1 MKVFAGNLIRAD
13 IKILRNDIVGDV
25 IKRLR
30 RSFPD
35 SGFQLTNQ
43 LLDLQEDQNLAD
55 VLDDYDD
62 LTVFKQKEK
71 KEKKNDD
78 EKDNH
83 FFVVIQSSLT
93 KRPIFLPPAIVSK
106 LDLRKLA
113 YKERIAVFW

>member
-13 IKILRNDIVGDV
+13 IKILRNDRVGDV
-25 IKRLR
+25 IRRLR
-30 RSFPD
+30 RSYPD
-35 SGFQLTNQ
+35 SEFRIKNQ

-71 KEKKNDD
+71 KNDD
-78 EKDNH
+78 EKDND
-83 FFVVIQSSLT
+83 FFVVIQSSIT

>member
-25 IKRLR
+25 IRRLR
-30 RSFPD
+30 RSYPVSEFRIK
-35 SGFQLTNQ
+35 NQ

-71 KEKKNDD
+71 KNDD
-78 EKDNH
+78 EKDND
-83 FFVVIQSSLT
+83 FFVVIQSSIT

>member
-1 MKVFAGNLIRAD
+1 MKVSTGNLIRAD
-13 IKILRNDIVGDV
+13 IKILRYDRVRDV

-35 SGFQLTNQ
+35 SEFRIKNQ

-55 VLDDYDD
+55 VLDYYDD

-71 KEKKNDD
+71 KKKKNDVD
-78 EKDNH
+78 ENND
-83 FFVVIQSSLT
+83 FFVVILSSLT
-93 KRPIFLPPAIVSK
+93 KRPIFFPPAIVSK

>member
-1 MKVFAGNLIRAD
+1 MKVSAGNLIRAD

-25 IKRLR
+25 IRRLR
-30 RSFPD
+30 RSYPD
-35 SGFQLTNQ
+35 SEFRIKNQ

-71 KEKKNDD
+71 KNDD
-78 EKDNH
+78 EKDND

>member
-25 IKRLR
+25 IRRLR
-30 RSFPD
+30 RSYPD
-35 SGFQLTNQ
+35 SEFRIKNQ

-71 KEKKNDD
+71 KNDD
-78 EKDNH
+78 EKDND
-83 FFVVIQSSLT
+83 FFVVIQSSIT

>member
-13 IKILRNDIVGDV
+13 IKILRNDRVGDV
-25 IKRLR
+25 IRRLR
-30 RSFPD
+30 RSYPD
-35 SGFQLTNQ
+35 SEFRIKNQ

-55 VLDDYDD
+55 VLDYYDD
-62 LTVFKQKEK
+62 LTVFKQKRPVEQ
-71 KEKKNDD
+71 KNDD
-78 EKDNH
+78 DEDND

-113 YKERIAVFW
+113 HKERIAVFW

>member
-13 IKILRNDIVGDV
+13 IKILRYDRVRDV

-35 SGFQLTNQ
+35 SEFRIKNQ

-71 KEKKNDD
+71 KNDD
-78 EKDNH
+78 EKDND

-93 KRPIFLPPAIVSK
+93 KRPIFLLPAIVSK

>member
-1 MKVFAGNLIRAD
+1 MKVFAGNFIRAD

-25 IKRLR
+25 IRRLR
-30 RSFPD
+30 RSYPD
-35 SGFQLTNQ
+35 SEFRIKNQ

-71 KEKKNDD
+71 KNDD
-78 EKDNH
+78 EKDND
-83 FFVVIQSSLT
+83 FFVVIQSSIT

>member
-13 IKILRNDIVGDV
+13 IKILRNDRVGDV
-25 IKRLR
+25 IRRLR
-30 RSFPD
+30 RSYPD
-35 SGFQLTNQ
+35 SEFRIKNQ

-71 KEKKNDD
+71 KNDD
-78 EKDNH
+78 EKDND

>member
-25 IKRLR
+25 IRRLR
-30 RSFPD
+30 RSYPVSEFRIK
-35 SGFQLTNQ
+35 NQ

-71 KEKKNDD
+71 KNDD
-78 EKDNH
+78 EKDND